1 MGNFSQWSGN
11 IEDLVDEANRRLS
24 LIGNRDNHYQGSL
37 TIRVVRDYIQR
48 GLLGDIGRLG
58 KESLFIQEN
67 LNRLLAIRVLLAD
80 GWPLAKIREHFDLST
95 PTAIKS
101 LVPLNESDALRSI
114 RRIREGIVEGAP
126 SPIPDPV
133 LKSAARMS
141 GIQAEMAAALSK
153 LGMSGHGPMTE
164 ELTLI
169 AIAPWCQVL
178 IQADRLPKITVE
190 EAEEIGRALTGSI
203 LTIANRK
210 RK

>member
-11 IEDLVDEANRRLS
+11 IEDLVDEANHRLA
-24 LIGNRDNHYQGSL
+24 LIGNRDNPYQGPL
-37 TIRVVRDYIQR
+37 TIRVIRDYIQR
-48 GLLGDIGRLG
+48 GLLGDIRRLG
-58 KESLFIQEN
+58 KESLFVQEN
-67 LNRLLAIRVLLAD
+67 LNRLLAIRFLLAD

-95 PTAIKS
+95 PEAINS
-101 LVPLNESDALRSI
+101 LVPASESNALRSI
-114 RRIREGIVEGAP
+114 RRIREDIVQRSDP
-126 SPIPDPV
+126 PQPDPV

-153 LGMSGHGPMTE
+153 LGLSGHGPMTE

-178 IQADRLPKITVE
+178 IEADRLSKITVE
-190 EAEEIGRALTGSI
+190 EAEEIGRAITGSI

>member
-11 IEDLVDEANRRLS
+11 IEDLVDEANHRLA
-24 LIGNRDNHYQGSL
+24 LIGKRDNPYQGPL
-37 TIRVVRDYIQR
+37 TIRVIRDYIQR
-48 GLLGDIGRLG
+48 GLLGDIRRLG
-58 KESLFIQEN
+58 KESLFVQEN
-67 LNRLLAIRVLLAD
+67 LNRLLAIRFLLAD

-95 PTAIKS
+95 PEAINS
-101 LVPLNESDALRSI
+101 LVPASESNALRSI
-114 RRIREGIVEGAP
+114 RRIREDIVQRSEP
-126 SPIPDPV
+126 PQPDPV

-153 LGMSGHGPMTE
+153 LGLSGHGPMTE

-178 IQADRLPKITVE
+178 IEADRLSKITVE
-190 EAEEIGRALTGSI
+190 EAEEIGRAITGSI